1 MTQDSMLRDVHW
13 SSSKMHSKKKESKV
27 LSVTDDWLTASTSK
41 IKGLKE
47 LGTASL
53 GLNLSLSIV
62 PCLRERISQPFNRF
76 SDTFSKSAVRILIR
90 QRIIQ
95 RWGHWMARMTHSEVA
110 TPSPAHAN
118 RMADAAKRRD
128 PLQNRVYVS
137 CFFCLGLTWIRGYF
151 EI

>member
-1 MTQDSMLRDVHW
+1 
-13 SSSKMHSKKKESKV
+13 MHSEKKKSKV
-27 LSVTDDWLTASTSK
+27 PSVTDDWLTASTSK

-76 SDTFSKSAVRILIR
+76 SDTFSKSAVWILIR

-95 RWGHWMARMTHSEVA
+95 RRGHGMARMTHSEVA
-110 TPSPAHAN
+110 TPSPAHAS
-118 RMADAAKRRD
+118 RMADAAGRRN
-128 PLQNRVYVS
+128 PLQNSVCVRAFLMS
-137 CFFCLGLTWIRGYF
+137 CFDMDK
-151 EI
+151 EIF

>member
-1 MTQDSMLRDVHW
+1 MQPE
-13 SSSKMHSKKKESKV
+13 KKKSKV

-41 IKGLKE
+41 IKGLKG

-76 SDTFSKSAVRILIR
+76 SDTNSKSAVWILIK

-95 RWGHWMARMTHSEVA
+95 R
-110 TPSPAHAN
+110 
-118 RMADAAKRRD
+118 
-128 PLQNRVYVS
+128 
-137 CFFCLGLTWIRGYF
+137 
-151 EI
+151 